1 MARAQAQ
8 PGMGNTSMSD
18 RQESSV
24 MASIQDILR
33 DAQVREEEEK
43 LAVQRRAED
52 DERARLDG
60 IRRDQEAAEA
70 RLRAEE
76 DERQRKAHEEERRQV
91 ELVALQE
98 ATITKAKMDAEAQAR
113 LAEIAKQ
120 QEHERNLA
128 VVKNDAGKK
137 RITAIAGGIGVVAL
151 LIAVGGGVMVKKA
164 NDDKVRIEREVS
176 ELRGQAD
183 KAEADAKRLRAERD
197 NTKDPEKIAELERK
211 LKRAEEDAKAAV
223 SKLSDRGAKPPVG
236 GGGGAPAGGVGAPAG
251 GGGPKPGPKCP
262 PGDPMCG

>member
-1 MARAQAQ
+1 
-8 PGMGNTSMSD
+8 MSD

-24 MASIQDILR
+24 LASIQDILR

-43 LAVQRRAED
+43 LAVQRREED
-52 DERARLDG
+52 EERARLDA

-70 RLRAEE
+70 RMRAEE
-76 DERQRKAHEEERRQV
+76 DERQRKSHDEQRRQV

-98 ATITKAKMDAEAQAR
+98 ATITRAKMDAEAQAR

-120 QEHERNLA
+120 QEHERHLA
-128 VVKNDAGKK
+128 VVKNDVGKK

-151 LIAVGGGVMVKKA
+151 VIAVGGGMMVKKTTDEKA
-164 NDDKVRIEREVS
+164 RIEREVA

-211 LKRAEEDAKAAV
+211 LKKAEDDARAAANR
-223 SKLSDRGAKPPVG
+223 LGDHGARPFG
-236 GGGGAPAGGVGAPAG
+236 GGGGGGGPAGGGPAG
-251 GGGPKPGPKCP
+251 GGGGGGGGGTKPPPPKCP